1 MGKFAKILVDI
12 PVEEL
17 DQSFDYRIPE
27 KYKDKIKI
35 GQAVLVPFGRRRV
48 AGFVIGITEESAVEE
63 SKIREISRLIYP
75 DPFFDEKLLELFQW
89 IGVYYKANLINI
101 IKTAVPYGVIYGQL
115 KKKTLRLVK
124 LNQPEVLIEEYI
136 KEKGKK
142 AYKQAE
148 LLRILLATDK
158 DYTASEL
165 ADLAGT
171 STNTIAILVDKGIL
185 KYEEIVQERRPF
197 LGNELKIEPPYQATP
212 WQKEVIREI
221 KKQIDQAEYGTFLLH
236 GVTGSGKTE
245 VYLQVIDYA
254 LKKSY
259 GAIVLVPEISLTP
272 MMVRR
277 FYSRL
282 GSVPSYIV
290 ICQQVSVMMRE
301 EIKKEKQDCHCRSA
315 VFPVNNLGLIIIDEE
330 HENTYKQGNIPII
343 TVRGG

>member
-101 IKTAVPYGVIYGQL
+101 IKTAVPYGVISGQL

-197 LGNELKIEPPYQATP
+197 
-212 WQKEVIREI
+212 W
-221 KKQIDQAEYGTFLLH
+221 
-236 GVTGSGKTE
+236 
-245 VYLQVIDYA
+245 
-254 LKKSY
+254 
-259 GAIVLVPEISLTP
+259 
-272 MMVRR
+272 
-277 FYSRL
+277 
-282 GSVPSYIV
+282 
-290 ICQQVSVMMRE
+290 VM
-301 EIKKEKQDCHCRSA
+301 
-315 VFPVNNLGLIIIDEE
+315 N
-330 HENTYKQGNIPII
+330 
-343 TVRGG
+343 